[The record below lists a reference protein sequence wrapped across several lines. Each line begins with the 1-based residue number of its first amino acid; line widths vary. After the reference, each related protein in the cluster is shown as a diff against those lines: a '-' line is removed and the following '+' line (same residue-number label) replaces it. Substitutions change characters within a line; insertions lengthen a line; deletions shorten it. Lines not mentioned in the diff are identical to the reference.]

1 MQSTQ
6 PTSQRAASSGA
17 ASSRKFAILS
27 FNLALLELKKIE
39 PIVSE
44 KDAMEKESYKNAAFW
59 AASAAELFA
68 DCDDENKAEQALAL
82 AVLGK
87 AFLIG
92 GDHESAYSK
101 LRLAYEL
108 NAENLYVS
116 SAVTECLCQQEK
128 WEGAHSVMGFLSTVI
143 TPEAYAA
150 AKDTEAT
157 VRHWL
162 CLINHVVK
170 TRKFD
175 LSNLLFE
182 KLLATLPSEKDG
194 DDVMMRQAED
204 KGRDNWETVYVAWII
219 ALSQE
224 LDDLQKCEEIVDKF
238 IRNSAVAG
246 TSKLTKRKMLKICYH
261 KVKALNDSG
270 RVQRSIEWWKR
281 ALQFAESED
290 QTLIRRNIAKAALKM
305 GDMETA
311 TSYMQ
316 CMQQPGAPVQV
327 CVSLD
332 DTILKL
338 QIAAKSGIF
347 SNCPWHASFLV
358 LAPSLLPCSVDD
370 IIQICR

>member
-1 MQSTQ
+1 M
-6 PTSQRAASSGA
+6 QRAAA
-17 ASSRKFAILS
+17 KASSRKFAILS
-27 FNLALLELKKIE
+27 FNLALLELKKTE
-39 PIVSE
+39 PILNSARQSLVME
-44 KDAMEKESYKNAAFW
+44 KDALEKESYKNATFW

-68 DCDDENKAEQALAL
+68 DCGQESKAEQALAL

-92 GDHESAYSK
+92 GDLESAYAK

-108 NAENLYVS
+108 NAENLIIS
-116 SAVTECLCQQEK
+116 SVVTECLCKAEK
-128 WEGAHSVMGFLSTVI
+128 WEGTHGVMGFLSTII
-143 TPEAYAA
+143 TPETYAA

-162 CLINHVVK
+162 CLIHHVVK

-194 DDVMMRQAED
+194 DDLMMRQAED
-204 KGRDNWETVYVAWII
+204 KGRNWETVYVAWII
-219 ALSQE
+219 ALSEQ
-224 LDDLQKCEEIVDKF
+224 LDDLMKCEEIVDRF
-238 IRNSAVAG
+238 IRNSAASG
-246 TSKLTKRKMLKICYH
+246 TSKLTRRKLLQICYH

-281 ALQFAESED
+281 AMHFGESDD
-290 QTLIRRNIAKAALKM
+290 QPLIRRNIAKAALKM
-305 GDMETA
+305 GDIETA

-338 QIAAKSGIF
+338 QIAAKSGII
-347 SNCPWHASFLV
+347 SIGPWHAFFLV
-358 LAPSLLPCSVDD
+358 LAASLLPCSVDD